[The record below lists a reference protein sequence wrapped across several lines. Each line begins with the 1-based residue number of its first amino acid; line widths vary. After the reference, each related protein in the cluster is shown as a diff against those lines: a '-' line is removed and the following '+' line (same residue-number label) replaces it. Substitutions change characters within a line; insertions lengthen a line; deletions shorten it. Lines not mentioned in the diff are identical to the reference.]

1 LVTAVSAREVNYQS
15 QLAAGVVDV
24 LSLERTFSRLVSP
37 RQSLVDV
44 HKTVD
49 STTDGD
55 HSPASGT
62 TNLTT
67 HTYTH
72 TKSFSCNERY
82 RFLLPFSE
90 AFLN

>member
-1 LVTAVSAREVNYQS
+1 MTAVSAREVNNKS
-15 QLAAGVVDV
+15 QLGAGVVDV
-24 LSLERTFSRLVSP
+24 LSLERAFSRLVSP

-67 HTYTH
+67 HIHTH
-72 TKSFSCNERY
+72 TQLSLSSSRVD
-82 RFLLPFSE
+82 
-90 AFLN
+90 